1 VGTVEDNRA
10 ELRAD
15 LDTHDLLQ
23 RAVVALEGVLED
35 GRKLTA
41 RDKDYVK
48 KTASALGRA
57 RLRIEKYW
65 VRGPGA

>member
-1 VGTVEDNRA
+1 MPSVEDNRA

-23 RAVVALEGVLED
+23 IAVKALENVLED
-35 GRKLTA
+35 GRRLTA

-57 RLRIEKYW
+57 RLRIEKRYTQ
-65 VRGPGA
+65 GAA